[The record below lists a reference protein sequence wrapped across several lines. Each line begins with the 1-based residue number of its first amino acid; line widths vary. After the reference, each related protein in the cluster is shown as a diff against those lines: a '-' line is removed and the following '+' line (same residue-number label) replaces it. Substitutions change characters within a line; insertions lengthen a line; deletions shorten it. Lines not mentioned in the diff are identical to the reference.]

1 MDRRTPI
8 VVVVWVL
15 VLADAVRQGFM
26 LPALRHTSAWRF
38 DAFGIFAVI
47 MPLGLFTVVAFGV
60 RGYPFDVPPLRAW
73 INRKFGDGSYE
84 GFCAKLRLTLLFSI
98 GGLVIGIIGLV
109 RAIEL
114 GAAEGAFASASFF
127 ISGGIGFFV
136 LRTVLAK
143 RGLSFE

>member
-8 VVVVWVL
+8 VVLVWVL

-26 LPALRHTSAWRF
+26 LPALRHTNSWRF
-38 DAFGIFAVI
+38 DAFGIFAVS
-47 MPLGLFTVVAFGV
+47 MPLGFFTAMAFGIK
-60 RGYPFDVPPLRAW
+60 GYPFDVPPLRAW
-73 INRKFGDGSYE
+73 INRKFGDRSYE
-84 GFCAKLRLTLLFSI
+84 GFFAKLRLILLFSI
-98 GGLVIGIIGLV
+98 AGLVIGVIGLV

-114 GAAEGAFASASFF
+114 GAAEGAFVTGSFF
-127 ISGGIGFFV
+127 VSGGIGFFV